1 MQRFTALII
10 RRKGL
15 IRQFLEIK
23 RVGRAVLF
31 SSKCI
36 DLPFGDT
43 HIKSERVQHASKG
56 IGFDQEA
63 LGVHLGVNCKISL
76 RDYKHS

>member
-1 MQRFTALII
+1 M
-10 RRKGL
+10 
-15 IRQFLEIK
+15 
-23 RVGRAVLF
+23 LF
-31 SSKCI
+31 SSKCT
-36 DLPFGDT
+36 DLPFADT